1 MMMMMMMTTTTKMV
15 RWRVEDE
22 DGDDKMRMK
31 KESNRGD
38 AVTASLGDRLGDAV
52 SASSLGLIYVYD
64 C

>member
-1 MMMMMMMTTTTKMV
+1 M
-15 RWRVEDE
+15 EDE